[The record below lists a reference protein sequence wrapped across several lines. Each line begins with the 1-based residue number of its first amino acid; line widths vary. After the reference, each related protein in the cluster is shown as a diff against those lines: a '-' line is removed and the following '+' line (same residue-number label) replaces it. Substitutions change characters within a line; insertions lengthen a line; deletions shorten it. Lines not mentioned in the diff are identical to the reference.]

1 MSLNMAESK
10 SKTHPAFQ
18 SQAAPQTKSAAKA
31 EPEVK
36 TTKAAQSKAKAAP
49 KRKTPAKS
57 KATGR
62 GAAKASPRTKAAAKP
77 KAKKKTSVKAKPQKA
92 VAPGVGTG
100 AAEIQEAATLAPE
113 VDDSPISLEWGRQKL
128 DSELKRTREEL
139 EHLRAAMYSEVD
151 IDPEEG
157 DVEVSERL
165 KNVTLIAMLEKRET
179 ALREALFSIL
189 EGSYGICNRCKKP
202 IGKGRLEARPDA
214 KFCVRCQEEI
224 ERAARRLA

>member
-1 MSLNMAESK
+1 MSLNMAESHTHTHSNAPGKGAKAPPTPSESELTAAQGKAGAK
-10 SKTHPAFQ
+10 SR
-18 SQAAPQTKSAAKA
+18 QAARKKP
-31 EPEVK
+31 
-36 TTKAAQSKAKAAP
+36 AAQAQPPGAAAAP
-49 KRKTPAKS
+49 
-57 KATGR
+57 
-62 GAAKASPRTKAAAKP
+62 
-77 KAKKKTSVKAKPQKA
+77 
-92 VAPGVGTG
+92 
-100 AAEIQEAATLAPE
+100 EAD
-113 VDDSPISLEWGRQKL
+113 VDDGPISMEWGRQKL
-128 DSELKRTREEL
+128 DSELQRTREEL

-179 ALREALFSIL
+179 ALQEALSSIV
-189 EGSYGICNRCKKP
+189 EGRYGICNRCQQP